1 MLYACGEQ
9 VNLITLL
16 PYLLSC
22 TREKSHLT
30 AGHECSLQLTAG
42 FLTGFFAGFTRCYHR
57 EGHLPPWNMSSNHN
71 QAGQEDFFV
80 TLAASACV
88 ILQDHHTGETAPH
101 VIHAVSVTQP
111 AQSWTVLRDHVD
123 FLAMDVA
130 FGGVVSGLP
139 RCASAPDDVAPG
151 SPREV
156 DSIVIARNAAEGWLS
171 SVLSVPAVR
180 ESPVMRQFLCYGANV
195 VPPQFEGLAWVDFT
209 ASAASEQPTGT
220 EHDAPT
226 PNDAGATANQGSSF
240 SSRPNLDEM
249 EMDDMFLLDDEP
261 QSKRG
266 EEDEDGNSV
275 YSEDDAEY
283 LQGRYAPTEEQ
294 LTESEIMEIQQDYK
308 QVEMV
313 EDVGSLAQSMGA
325 SHLGRSLNLQKEV
338 GFRQTQQMQQHQK
351 NPLGGIN
358 IVVQAGNTIPE
369 MNRQI
374 SPFAGGIGGAMAN
387 AEQYPSPQASQAHV
401 KELGDSFHRTAPI
414 SAPRL
419 DSFQMI
425 KVIGKGS
432 FGESSSKLFLY

>member
-1 MLYACGEQ
+1 
-9 VNLITLL
+9 
-16 PYLLSC
+16 
-22 TREKSHLT
+22 
-30 AGHECSLQLTAG
+30 
-42 FLTGFFAGFTRCYHR
+42 
-57 EGHLPPWNMSSNHN
+57 
-71 QAGQEDFFV
+71 
-80 TLAASACV
+80 
-88 ILQDHHTGETAPH
+88 
-101 VIHAVSVTQP
+101 
-111 AQSWTVLRDHVD
+111 
-123 FLAMDVA
+123 
-130 FGGVVSGLP
+130 
-139 RCASAPDDVAPG
+139 
-151 SPREV
+151 
-156 DSIVIARNAAEGWLS
+156 
-171 SVLSVPAVR
+171 
-180 ESPVMRQFLCYGANV
+180 MRQFLCYGANV

>member
-1 MLYACGEQ
+1 MA
-9 VNLITLL
+9 
-16 PYLLSC
+16 
-22 TREKSHLT
+22 
-30 AGHECSLQLTAG
+30 
-42 FLTGFFAGFTRCYHR
+42 
-57 EGHLPPWNMSSNHN
+57 SNHS

-80 TLAASACV
+80 ALAASACV
-88 ILQDHHTGETAPH
+88 ILQDHQTGETAPH

-123 FLAMDVA
+123 FLNMNVA
-130 FGGVVSGLP
+130 LGEALLGIP
-139 RCASAPDDVAPG
+139 PCASAPDDVSPG

-156 DSIVIARNAAEGWLS
+156 EGLVMARNSAQEWLS

-209 ASAASEQPTGT
+209 APNSEQQPTGT
-220 EHDAPT
+220 EHANT
-226 PNDAGATANQGSSF
+226 PHSNTAAKPGGGASF
-240 SSRPNLDEM
+240 SRPNLDEM
-249 EMDDMFLLDDEP
+249 EMDDMFLLDDYP
-261 QSKRG
+261 QSKR
-266 EEDEDGNSV
+266 EDEDDNSV
-275 YSEDDAEY
+275 YSEDDADY

-338 GFRQTQQMQQHQK
+338 GFRQAQQMQQHQK
-351 NPLGGIN
+351 NIQGGIN
-358 IVVQAGNTIPE
+358 ISVHAGNTVPKS
-369 MNRQI
+369 NQSI
-374 SPFAGGIGGAMAN
+374 SSFAIGGIGGAMAN
-387 AEQYPSPQASQAHV
+387 AEQYPSLQATQAHV

-432 FGESSSKLFLY
+432 FGKFSPKLFLITSVRLFPFDYFYLLNIIFLANFFEHR

>member
-1 MLYACGEQ
+1 MA
-9 VNLITLL
+9 
-16 PYLLSC
+16 
-22 TREKSHLT
+22 
-30 AGHECSLQLTAG
+30 
-42 FLTGFFAGFTRCYHR
+42 
-57 EGHLPPWNMSSNHN
+57 SNHN
-71 QAGQEDFFV
+71 PAGQEDFFV

-88 ILQDHHTGETAPH
+88 ILQDHHTGEAAPH

-156 DSIVIARNAAEGWLS
+156 DSIVIARNAAQGWLS

-209 ASAASEQPTGT
+209 ASAAADQPTGT
-220 EHDAPT
+220 EHAPK
-226 PNDAGATANQGSSF
+226 PNNAGSANQGSSF

-249 EMDDMFLLDDEP
+249 EMDVMFLLDDEP

-266 EEDEDGNSV
+266 DEDEDEDGNSV

-351 NPLGGIN
+351 NAQGGIN
-358 IVVQAGNTIPE
+358 IMVQAGNTIPE
-369 MNRQI
+369 RNQTI
-374 SPFAGGIGGAMAN
+374 SSFAGGIGGAMAN
-387 AEQYPSPQASQAHV
+387 AEQNPSPQASHAHV

-432 FGESSSKLFLY
+432 FGESSSKPFLY

>member
-1 MLYACGEQ
+1 MA
-9 VNLITLL
+9 
-16 PYLLSC
+16 
-22 TREKSHLT
+22 
-30 AGHECSLQLTAG
+30 
-42 FLTGFFAGFTRCYHR
+42 
-57 EGHLPPWNMSSNHN
+57 SNHN

-88 ILQDHHTGETAPH
+88 ILQDHQTGETAPH

-130 FGGVVSGLP
+130 LGGVVSGLP
-139 RCASAPDDVAPG
+139 PCVSAPDDVAPG

-156 DSIVIARNAAEGWLS
+156 DSIVIARNAAQGWLS

-209 ASAASEQPTGT
+209 ASAAAEQPTGT

-226 PNDAGATANQGSSF
+226 PNDAGATANQSF

-249 EMDDMFLLDDEP
+249 EMDDMFHLDDEP
-261 QSKRG
+261 QSKR
-266 EEDEDGNSV
+266 EDEDGNSV

-338 GFRQTQQMQQHQK
+338 GFRQTQQMQHHQK
-351 NPLGGIN
+351 NPPGGIN
-358 IVVQAGNTIPE
+358 IMVHAGNTIPE
-369 MNRQI
+369 LNQKI

-387 AEQYPSPQASQAHV
+387 AEQYPSPQQASQAHV

>member
-1 MLYACGEQ
+1 M
-9 VNLITLL
+9 T
-16 PYLLSC
+16 
-22 TREKSHLT
+22 
-30 AGHECSLQLTAG
+30 
-42 FLTGFFAGFTRCYHR
+42 
-57 EGHLPPWNMSSNHN
+57 SNHN

-88 ILQDHHTGETAPH
+88 VLQDHQTGETAPH

-130 FGGVVSGLP
+130 LGGAVSGLP
-139 RCASAPDDVAPG
+139 PCAPAPDGVSPG

-156 DSIVIARNAAEGWLS
+156 DGIVRARNSAQEWLS

-180 ESPVMRQFLCYGANV
+180 ESPVMRQFLCYGANA

-209 ASAASEQPTGT
+209 ASAAERPTGT
-220 EHDAPT
+220 AAEQALST
-226 PNDAGATANQGSSF
+226 TNGAAAANPPSSSF
-240 SSRPNLDEM
+240 SRPNLDEM
-249 EMDDMFLLDDEP
+249 EMDDMFPLDDEP
-261 QSKRG
+261 QSKR
-266 EEDEDGNSV
+266 EDEDDDGNSA
-275 YSEDDAEY
+275 YSEDDADY

-313 EDVGSLAQSMGA
+313 EDVGCLAQSMGA
-325 SHLGRSLNLQKEV
+325 SHLGRSLNFQKEV
-338 GFRQTQQMQQHQK
+338 GFRQAQQQMQQQQ
-351 NPLGGIN
+351 NMQGGIN
-358 IVVQAGNTIPE
+358 IVVQAGNNTIPE
-369 MNRQI
+369 SNPSI
-374 SPFAGGIGGAMAN
+374 SSFAGGIGGAMEK
-387 AEQYPSPQASQAHV
+387 AEQYSSLQATQAHV
-401 KELGDSFHRTAPI
+401 KELGDSFHRTVPI

-432 FGESSSKLFLY
+432 FG